1 MKRIINQ
8 IRDIKLI
15 ENELGENFIGV
26 IAHQLENGDVF
37 QKVTP
42 FIYKDKNVY
51 IFYRDDSESYE
62 RIQFDTN
69 ASFTVNRN
77 EKVKKG
83 GSKEFV
89 SVYDVV
95 TVCIKG
101 IIKKVDEQKIIEEVR
116 KTYLN
121 KYSKDGALGEEELA
135 ELNKLIIIDTEE
147 IQSFEEQGG

>member
-1 MKRIINQ
+1 MKRIIAQ

-15 ENELGENFIGV
+15 ENELSENYIGV

-51 IFYRDDSESYE
+51 IFYKDDSESYE

-83 GSKEFV
+83 TSKEINFI
-89 SVYDVV
+89 YDVV

-101 IIKKVDEQKIIEEVR
+101 IIKKIDEQKIIEEVR

-121 KYSKDGALGEEELA
+121 KYSKVNTIGEEELS
-135 ELNKLIIIDTEE
+135 ELNKLVIIDTEE
-147 IQSFEEQGG
+147 IQSFEEQGA

>member
-1 MKRIINQ
+1 MKRIIAQ

-15 ENELGENFIGV
+15 ENELSDNFIGV
-26 IAHQLENGDVF
+26 IAHSLENGDIF

-42 FIYKDKNVY
+42 FVYKDKNVY
-51 IFYRDDSESYE
+51 LFYRDDSESFE
-62 RIQFDTN
+62 KIQFDTN

-83 GSKEFV
+83 SSKDFV

-101 IIKKVDEQKIIEEVR
+101 IIKKVDEQKIIDEVR

-121 KYSKDGALGEEELA
+121 KYSKDGTVGEEELA
-135 ELNKLIIIDTEE
+135 ELNKLVIIDTEE

>member
-1 MKRIINQ
+1 MKRIITQ

-15 ENELGENFIGV
+15 ENELSENFIGI
-26 IAHQLENGDVF
+26 IAHSLQNGDVF

-62 RIQFDTN
+62 RIQLDTT

-83 GSKEFV
+83 TSKEFV
-89 SVYDVV
+89 SVYDVI

-101 IIKKVDEQKIIEEVR
+101 IVKKVDEQKTVEEVR
-116 KTYLN
+116 KTYLS
-121 KYSKDGALGEEELA
+121 KYSKDGKIGEEELA
-135 ELNKLIIIDTEE
+135 ELNKLIIIDTQE

>member
-1 MKRIINQ
+1 MKRIITQ

-15 ENELGENFIGV
+15 ENELGENYIGV
-26 IAHQLENGDVF
+26 IAHSLENGDVF

-69 ASFTVNRN
+69 ASFTVTKN
-77 EKVKKG
+77 EKIKKSS
-83 GSKEFV
+83 SKDFV
-89 SVYDVV
+89 PGYDVI

-101 IIKKVDEQKIIEEVR
+101 VIKKVDEQKIIEEVR

-121 KYSKDGALGEEELA
+121 KYSNGSTIGEEEVA
-135 ELNKLIIIDTEE
+135 ELNKLVIIDTEE